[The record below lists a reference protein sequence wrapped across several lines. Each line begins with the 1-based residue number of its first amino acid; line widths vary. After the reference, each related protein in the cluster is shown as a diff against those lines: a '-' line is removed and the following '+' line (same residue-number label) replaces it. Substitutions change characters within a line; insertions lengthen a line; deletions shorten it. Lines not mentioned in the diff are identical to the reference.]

1 MPGLVTERATRPGL
15 NLERVTSTTTPIR
28 FANSAVGR
36 GMRDVLFRR
45 ATVSGIARDNS
56 PLSGETPSGVDRE
69 GPQGAG
75 RNDGRTY
82 LGDTD
87 AIRWRRGA
95 LLLLPGPQVLFRNR
109 FQARR

>member
-28 FANSAVGR
+28 VGNSAVGS

-56 PLSGETPSGVDRE
+56 PLSGETPSRMDRE

-75 RNDGRTY
+75 RKDGRTY
-82 LGDTD
+82 FGDTD
-87 AIRWRRGA
+87 GIRRRGA
-95 LLLLPGPQVLFRNR
+95 LLLLPGPQV
-109 FQARR
+109 